1 MSIKK
6 YFDVKSEAQ
15 SLANMSAGEISSQ
28 VESVGYHEQD
38 IIKEER
44 YLPQVDLS
52 KPENFARYG
61 SAEEYYTQA
70 IKRIY
75 TTYPYDGS
83 LKERLEWENESTYID
98 LHLFEDKYPRTNG
111 YIIFSADGW
120 GSSTGYPGG
129 YGDPATEEYILV
141 KGGPNNNPNGMAP
154 YRQQF
159 TGSNYYEPS
168 MNRESNLSLNV
179 NSHGIS
185 VEFWMKKR
193 EFIPTLTNKE
203 VIFDIWNGVASS
215 ETNYGR
221 LRLELSGASVG
232 ASAAP
237 FLLTVYSGST
247 GFSQQALAT
256 ATITSASVAD
266 DKWHHYA
273 VTLKQGAATVNT
285 KFYIDGQL
293 NQSQE
298 VSASGKGTLQDISG
312 KNLRST
318 IGALVTSPRGL
329 TAPAYAGKLSASL
342 DEFRFWKTQRTSQQ
356 IGRYWF
362 TQVGGG
368 VNSDPEPF
376 IETPLSSNVDLGV
389 YYKFNE
395 GITGNS
401 ITDST
406 VLDFS
411 GRASN
416 GAWTGYTSNSRN
428 TGSAIV
434 LSKAAIKEYK
444 DPIIYP
450 KHPKVQALL
459 GGLQESGS
467 AYDASNNA
475 AIYNTMPAW
484 IIEEDDEGTGDLRK
498 LTQIM
503 GSYFDTL
510 HMQVRD
516 LNRLKDVEYV
526 SGSDKPFPFA
536 DRLLSSAGFVA
547 PEIFVDA
554 DVLEKLA
561 DRSEKKVYEKSL
573 SEIKDTIYK
582 NIYNNLTYI
591 YKSKGTEK
599 AFRNLIR
606 CFGIDDEL
614 VKLSLYANDV
624 EYEMRNDRRN
634 VTVADRFA
642 NFNTLTNQNAV
653 IYNAKSSANANS
665 VGFITSSAT
674 LKDGHAI
681 TMESEILFP
690 LKPVPG
696 EAGYIT
702 TNTISAS
709 LFGLHGA
716 REGAHMDNVPTWA
729 IEDNVNFQVYAVR
742 NEIDSTSVRFVVT
755 SSGDRAKVPYLTS
768 ELYEDVYNNSRWNLA
783 VKIRPEKYPLTSLV
797 DGAEKDPSRLTGSYT
812 IELHGVEAD
821 AGEILNEFS
830 VSKTI
835 STKTSFMT
843 QARRCYVGA
852 HRTNFT
858 GTVLQTSDVKVNAC
872 RFWLD
877 NLPNSALNAHILDTE
892 NYGSLH
898 PHYYAYP
905 FQPSSSYGDV
915 TKFDTLVFN
924 WEFLQNTGSNAAG
937 GFTVADLSS
946 GSATSATN
954 ANTASFGTLGAIL
967 HPQYPG
973 SGSHFAASS
982 TTPIDKDFVVSS
994 KLNLPENIY
1003 SADMVQVLG
1012 ASDQELFGATARPV
1026 NYFFAFEKSMYQV
1039 ISEEIINYF
1048 ANLRDF
1054 NNLIGNPVNKWRP
1067 EYKDLAFMR
1076 QKFFEKDEVEEL
1088 DFDKFYE
1095 FYKWFDTSLS
1105 AMLQQL
1111 VPASADVAEDVRTV
1125 IENHILERPKYQR
1138 KFPFLDNVGQSDI
1151 SGSIAG
1157 EMTIAE
1163 TAQGSPDEF
1172 PQGSAFFTNTA
1183 FTKRQIG
1190 SSNPPDGRPWA
1201 KFHAPVAYPRSNS
1214 ENNSQVYWERYL
1226 AKRTE
1231 SSRQAIFDAVES
1243 TFERRSKSPVKFGV
1257 EGTTA
1262 VGGVSK
1268 HHNSIVNYVFEAAR
1282 AWGGKVAGSS
1292 NQAQKILVSSGSTVE
1307 ELIKTPEEFYPTF
1320 KQRLG
1325 FTLSGSGDA
1334 VSGPRH
1340 APFSLYS
1347 SSVTEGYNAQVVAN
1361 YASGVMVTN
1370 LHNDFVIDTDVPM
1383 QGPFTQEYVGGRF
1396 YRHTRINQKGTD
1408 SNTTRGEGFRI
1419 DFDNRGSED
1428 VKGVN
1433 KKSLVILPPNAPHGV
1448 IDTSLPTA
1456 YRFRDVTAKRPVNI
1470 KNIQM
1475 RTGSTIIG
1483 NYEKNYQVV
1492 NSNSRMKNDPFFND
1506 QSFNFA
1512 LYPETLATRG
1522 RFPLVV
1528 ETSTDTSTRDQTD
1541 YIFLKGKPGVDGVGY
1556 ITSGSNSADDDLGS
1570 HPQKTISLWFSA
1582 SKNTVQQAGPPW
1594 QATGYGGLGFPA
1606 QYNGEERTL
1615 FAWGGC
1621 YNQDITR
1628 RVFLKSGSNA
1638 SPSDGSKGPRLGISF
1653 MRGTTINGYYWI
1665 SEDDIFTSPGW
1676 YHVVFSADQLNWK
1689 REDFLGSYSKANRQ
1703 SLSFNSSNNSYI
1715 NLINGATTAATWQT
1729 KMSSE
1734 DGASPQDWSIS
1745 FWLRPPRE
1753 TANATGGANVISLE
1767 DSSGNLVHGIG
1778 YVDDSRSITYLSDN
1792 MSASAGVGSQAAAR
1806 GVEGWQHYTVTYAVS
1821 GATDSQVKMYR
1832 NGVFVSKFCASDGVG
1847 GKNNYTI
1854 DGACRIGQ
1862 APAGGTYLTGAL
1874 CDFAIWDR
1882 VLTLP
1887 EIRGVSGWR
1896 AGSYEGPLRSDLNAL
1911 VPTDGGEFVG
1921 APSAGNLISF
1931 WPMTFGTEGGN
1942 SSVTDLQSAR
1952 PSANGLLYNKARCRA
1967 LAKNELALSCSNF
1980 ETADMTREQ
1989 GPAFMSS
1996 STGDL
2001 NGFGTHQRYLAYRGP
2016 NGRKGSTIYVN
2027 GISAA
2032 TSSAFQSG
2040 SQHGTARTGS
2050 NQSIGGESAAM
2061 TAFAPIYGGV
2071 VATDNGGAP
2080 FGAAGVGIGQ
2090 IAVWRNVYT
2099 PSPHAPVGA
2108 AHATSSAW
2116 VNNFM
2121 TVRTTSSYQGV
2132 AVAPCT
2138 LGASSGTPSG
2148 GRNRGWTD
2156 LTSSTPHAGFNYSLN
2171 IKNWWKFGPNVNIDR
2186 VQDRGPETRDF
2197 RGAWSTAAISES
2209 AGENFAIVPF
2219 SASELAAYGGGAWT
2233 KTTTG
2238 ETANCGGNLN
2248 FLVPER
2254 TGSDSQETIIV
2265 NRYAGSGYEVMSL
2278 GYMDPA
2284 HTEMS
2289 VYNAAPYHNLA
2300 IIDHGLSGNVPAD
2313 PIAAQTITVVDQI
2326 GKNRGLDQRASL
2338 RCGKFGADAAF
2349 GPGVQPSSSYPALPS
2364 WHKTNSNRKRFMFSS
2379 ATKGQYYTASVYD
2392 NLFVQHQIPRSE
2404 QQYAWVTASLQRGKL
2419 PAQNRMIL
2427 GLNAPA
2433 SVTAS
2438 TWPLA
2443 TEADYSV
2450 GTRGYPYGVAPFPLR
2465 PRTGPV
2471 KPAFVGANLIGPP
2484 VASPVNLAT
2493 HTLERSLG
2501 AFDSESLYMSGTAG
2515 SDASNYARV
2524 DIGPDSEWN
2533 TLIGGSGTSAKAMS
2547 VATWIMAPTGSPGA
2561 YFPRVFDF
2569 GSDRNVIAS
2578 DYGGNRYKLQW
2589 QVNGATA
2596 GKVVGPPLSYGHWYH
2611 VVVTFKGGD
2620 PAASGTGAYMKVY
2633 VNGIKSGSVT
2643 QELDD
2648 PAAIGGDSYI
2658 GDSGA
2663 GSRNWVGNMNEFQ
2676 IYDIELTPRNVH
2688 ALYNYGAPAEPYRLK
2703 SNDSTFPSDN
2713 LVAWYRMG
2721 DAPGDS
2727 LSAGGN
2733 IHNAAVNHTLYKGGQ
2748 YDAHLETNGTGVIRA
2763 TSSVPPASMNYSF
2776 NSMILHRQGPY
2787 GWPTWKQIRAGE
2799 SPVARK
2805 LRSKNLIGQIVPPS
2819 PVPNIINNVQVGSV
2833 PALKA
2838 NTFVDY
2844 YESPVSS
2851 KYGPVQFYFEDNT
2864 TDSNPDNNVTLRTTY
2879 GNDLEYFT
2887 NDGLNN
2893 RLGLEIDLDKPM
2905 AFDTVRNY
2913 LVDSDLSTVVTY
2925 TESMYPSARNMYSD
2939 KVRTRTKYDINNIW
2953 NPNRAKRSFPLG
2965 GRLNV
2970 MGQTI
2975 GTASVWPA
2983 DAHLNYTTT
2992 SSVRPTDGAGIL
3004 MNSYSRYSASY
3015 MPYNGSSAETAVGLQ
3030 LPAPTYSWRLPTG
3043 LTGSGVSF
3051 SGTDE
3056 VYTVL
3061 AGDTPWTAPTESG
3074 KDPYEN
3080 YSTWAENLRVVG
3092 KNYSLVPEFRI
3103 SEKLE
3108 TYYNAYSGDFLTNKL
3123 NDIYELTGTV
3133 LANSSHPDFF
3143 RTYTNTDFMKYFGA
3157 IDEDLND
3164 TRSGDLKISRDRI
3177 KLKASGLIKFLPYK
3191 GFYPAERTL
3200 QLAQKLSQSYG
3211 GAIQKG
3217 AYIAETGKGSPT
3229 YSQQYYRIFLEPLMS
3244 PGILYNT
3251 IKSGIAVHS
3260 CVLVNTCSVRTMSPY
3275 NTTASMNLSG
3285 IDMTSTFPE
3294 GKVYYK
3300 RLINLGTGSADS
3312 RGYHI
3317 AKVPFETVQDP
3328 SAYFNVDQLLNV
3340 SKANTKQGGKRVI
3353 TSGLSSRKVPQAA
3366 IYDTASPSAPDALP
3380 QSSRGQGGSG
3390 ISAGHTG
3397 GDLPRLAFNTG
3408 PYLNQR
3414 YRTPQPIITLTD
3426 PAGGYRY
3433 AMDNFLC
3440 ETTEFFLSGLASLRS
3455 NREDQFGTVVSGAVY
3470 TSTVRLYRSSRT
3482 ATDDSR
3488 WDMYSRVT
3496 GFGFPLATQV
3506 LRDVG
3511 SPNAIAPTFSHVT
3524 PPYFAGE
3531 GTATLIY
3538 TASYSG
3544 KPTLDEIFSKMKISY
3559 NREELVPNYSA
3570 SIAVPTPGIT
3580 STDPGGNGGRLND
3593 ARMQLDSSL
3602 NLKMK
3607 VSEVPLNT
3615 NTQQNF
3621 WLIQSK
3627 FETPILNFA
3636 NVTASQPPAA
3646 IPATLEGNQYNAN
3659 ELSIHGMWHQY
3670 GALVT
3675 GSAAGV
3681 FVEISDQSD
3690 ANQSLADI
3698 VGFPKG
3704 APLRI
3709 GEVKPEAKLE
3719 EAIVAIPYKITKNRR
3734 EFFKINARMQ
3744 DTAMY
3749 RKLLASMNKYV
3760 FPPKFDF
3767 TRHDTVDPVL
3777 TYIFEFSADITQ
3789 QDIADMWQNLP
3800 PDIEERITEQEVI
3813 VEDRELLSLMAST
3826 TDKIEW
3832 MVFKVKKRA
3841 KRDFDKY
3848 KRSLV
3853 TADTSAL
3860 APKLEGPYTY
3870 NWPYD
3875 YFSLVELANIEA
3887 TAQWTSKDMQYEISE
3902 NDAGDLDGR
3911 PPTAGRVEI
3920 ASNPNASNRQAQPQP
3935 NRQMRAQTP
3944 TVEEVRTRPRVSQAT
3959 ATRRGRRRS
3968 SRLLRRDPTKTRGGK
3983 S

>member
-15 SLANMSAGEISSQ
+15 SLADMSAAEISSQ

-98 LHLFEDKYPRTNG
+98 LHLFENDYPRTNG

-120 GSSTGYPGG
+120 GTPTALVDG
-129 YGDPATEEYILV
+129 YGIPASSDDYEYIFV
-141 KGGPNNNPNGMAP
+141 KGGPNNNPNGMTP

-168 MNRESNLSLNV
+168 MNRESNFATNV
-179 NSHGIS
+179 ASHGAS
-185 VEFWMKKR
+185 VEFWLKKDA
-193 EFIPTLTNKE
+193 FDATNTRKE
-203 VIFDIWNGVASS
+203 VILDLWNGV
-215 ETNYGR
+215 THPDKTYGR
-221 LRLELSGASVG
+221 VRLELTASVTG
-232 ASAAP
+232 LRP
-237 FLLTVYSGST
+237 FMLTVLSGNTGVFEQRLGTAAST
-247 GFSQQALAT
+247 M
-256 ATITSASVAD
+256 ASVAD
-266 DKWHHYA
+266 GKWHHYA
-273 VTLKQGAATVNT
+273 VTFKQGDSTLNT
-285 KFYIDGQL
+285 RFYIDGRL
-293 NQSQE
+293 NQTQE
-298 VSASGKGTLQDISG
+298 LSASGLGTVGDISG
-312 KNLRST
+312 LNLRANM
-318 IGALVTSPRGL
+318 GALVGSPRSSAA
-329 TAPAYAGKLSASL
+329 TAYAGKLSASL

-376 IETPLSSNVDLGV
+376 IDTPLSSNVDLGV

-416 GAWTGYTSNSRN
+416 GAWTGYTANSRN

-450 KHPKVQALL
+450 KHPQVQALL

-467 AYDASNNA
+467 AYDASNTS

-484 IIEEDDEGTGDLRK
+484 IIEEDDEGTGELRK
-498 LTQIM
+498 LTQVM

-510 HMQVRD
+510 HMQIRD
-516 LNRLKDVEYV
+516 LNRLKDVSYV
-526 SGSDKPFPFA
+526 SGSDKPLPFA

-573 SEIKDTIYK
+573 SEIKDIIYK

-614 VKLSLYANDV
+614 VKLSLYANNV

-634 VTVADRFA
+634 VTVADRFV

-653 IYNAKSSANANS
+653 IYNAQPPGNPNA

-674 LKDGHAI
+674 LKDGHAT
-681 TMESEILFP
+681 TMETEILFP
-690 LKPVPG
+690 RKPAPG

-709 LFGLHGA
+709 LFGVHSVGI
-716 REGAHMDNVPTWA
+716 RTPGTNPTWGTN
-729 IEDNVNFQVYAVR
+729 DNINFQVYAVR

-755 SSGDRAKVPYLTS
+755 SSGARAKVPYLTS
-768 ELYEDVYNNSRWNLA
+768 QLYENVYDNSRWNLA
-783 VKIRPEKYPLTSLV
+783 VKVRPEKYPLTSLV
-797 DGAEKDPSRLTGSYT
+797 DGAELDPARLTGSYT

-821 AGEILNEFS
+821 SGEILNEFS

-835 STKTSFMT
+835 SAPTSFVT
-843 QARRCYVGA
+843 QARRCYIGA
-852 HRTNFT
+852 HRTNFS
-858 GTVLQTSDVKVNAC
+858 GTILQTSDVKVNAC

-877 NLPNSALNAHILDTE
+877 DLPNSALNAHILDTE

-905 FQPSSSYGDV
+905 FKPSSSYGDV

-937 GFTVADLSS
+937 GFVVADLSS

-954 ANTASFGTLGAIL
+954 ANTASFGSLGAIL
-967 HPQYPG
+967 RPQYPG
-973 SGSHFAASS
+973 SGSLFAPSS
-982 TTPIDKDFVVSS
+982 TSAIDKDFVISS

-1012 ASDQELFGATARPV
+1012 AMDQEIFGATARPV

-1039 ISEEIINYF
+1039 ISEEMINYF

-1111 VPASADVAEDVRTV
+1111 VPASADVAEEVRTV
-1125 IENHILERPKYQR
+1125 IESHILERPKYQR

-1163 TAQGSPDEF
+1163 TAQGSPEEF

-1201 KFHAPVAYPRSNS
+1201 KFRAPVAYPRTTSD
-1214 ENNSQVYWERYL
+1214 NNTQLYWERYL

-1262 VGGVSK
+1262 VGGVAK
-1268 HHNSIVNYVFEAAR
+1268 HHNAVVNYVFEAAR
-1282 AWGGKVAGSS
+1282 AWGGKVAGST

-1307 ELIKTPEEFYPTF
+1307 TLIETSEEFYPTF

-1325 FTLSGSGDA
+1325 FALSGSDDANQDA

-1347 SSVTEGYNAQVVAN
+1347 SSVTDGYNAQVVAN
-1361 YASGVMVTN
+1361 YVSGVMITN
-1370 LHNDFVIDTDVPM
+1370 LHNDFVVGTDIPM

-1419 DFDNRGSED
+1419 DFDNRGSEN
-1428 VKGVN
+1428 VEGVN
-1433 KKSLVILPPNAPHGV
+1433 KKSLVVLPPNAPHGV
-1448 IDTSLPTA
+1448 IDTALPTA

-1475 RTGSTIIG
+1475 KTGSTILG

-1492 NSNSRMKNDPFFND
+1492 NSNSRMKNDPFFKD

-1512 LYPETLATRG
+1512 PYPETLATRG

-1528 ETSTDTSTRDQTD
+1528 ETSTDTTTRVQTD
-1541 YIFLKGKPGVDGVGY
+1541 YTFLKGKPGVDGVAY

-1570 HPQKTISLWFSA
+1570 HPQQTISVWFSA

-1615 FAWGGC
+1615 LAWGGC

-1653 MRGTTINGYYWI
+1653 MRGTTINAYYWI

-1703 SLSFNSSNNSYI
+1703 SLSFNSSNNSYL
-1715 NLINGATTAATWQT
+1715 NMINGATTAATWQT

-1734 DGASPQDWSIS
+1734 FGASPQDWSIS
-1745 FWLRPPRE
+1745 FWYRPPQDIQ
-1753 TANATGGANVISLE
+1753 NATGGTQIISLE

-1778 YVDDSRSITYLSDN
+1778 YVDDSRYITYYSSN
-1792 MSASAGVGSQAAAR
+1792 MTGSPPAGSQPEAR
-1806 GVEGWQHYTVTYAVS
+1806 TGTGWHHYTVTYAVS
-1821 GATDSQVKMYR
+1821 GGAGSQVKMYR
-1832 NGVFVSKFCASDGVG
+1832 NGVFVSKFAAGGAGG
-1847 GKNNYTI
+1847 GKNAYTI
-1854 DGACRIGQ
+1854 DGPCRIGQ

-1882 VLTLP
+1882 VLTHA

-1896 AGSYEGPLRSDLNAL
+1896 GGAYEGPLRSDLNAL
-1911 VPTDGGEFVG
+1911 VPTSTATFIG

-1931 WPMTFGTEGGN
+1931 WPMTFGTDGTN
-1942 SSVTDLQSAR
+1942 TTTNDLQSA
-1952 PSANGLLYNKARCRA
+1952 PPWAAGLLYNKARCRA

-1980 ETADMTREQ
+1980 ELADMTREQ
-1989 GPAFMSS
+1989 GPAFMSA
-1996 STGDL
+1996 STGNL
-2001 NGFGTHQRYLAYRGP
+2001 NGHGTHQRYLVYRSGT
-2016 NGRKGSTIYVN
+2016 GRKGSTIYVN

-2032 TSSAFQSG
+2032 TSSAFLSG
-2040 SQHGTARTGS
+2040 SNHGTARTGS
-2050 NQSIGGESAAM
+2050 NQAIGGEKAAM

-2071 VATDNGGAP
+2071 IATNLFGAP
-2080 FGAAGVGIGQ
+2080 HGAAGVGIGQ
-2090 IAVWRNVYT
+2090 IAVWRDVYT

-2121 TVRTTSSYQGV
+2121 TAKTTSSYQDP
-2132 AVAPCT
+2132 ATAPCT

-2148 GRNRGWTD
+2148 GKNRGWTD

-2171 IKNWWKFGPNVNIDR
+2171 IKNWWKFGPNPDVGR
-2186 VQDRGPETRDF
+2186 VYDKGPASQDLQGGWDTL
-2197 RGAWSTAAISES
+2197 AISAS
-2209 AGENFAIVPF
+2209 AETNYTRNAF
-2219 SASELAAYGGGAWT
+2219 SASELAAYGGGTWS

-2238 ETANCGGNLN
+2238 QTANCGGNLN
-2248 FLVPER
+2248 FLVPQR
-2254 TGSDSQETIIV
+2254 TGSDSQETVIV

-2404 QQYAWVTASLQRGKL
+2404 QQYAWVTASLQRGLL
-2419 PAQNRMIL
+2419 PAQNRRIL

-2443 TEADYSV
+2443 IEADYTV
-2450 GTRGYPYGVAPFPLR
+2450 GTKGYPSGLAPFPLN

-2471 KPAFVGANLIGPP
+2471 KPAFVGANLIGPA

-2501 AFDSESLYMSGTAG
+2501 AFDSESLYMSGTLG
-2515 SDASNYARV
+2515 SDTSNYARV
-2524 DIGPDSEWN
+2524 DIGPTAEWN
-2533 TLIGGSGTSAKAMS
+2533 PIVGGSGASAKAFS
-2547 VATWIMAPTGSPGA
+2547 VATWIMAPTGSPGT
-2561 YFPRVFDF
+2561 YSPRVFDM
-2569 GSDRNVIAS
+2569 GSGDRALLQT
-2578 DYGGNRYKLQW
+2578 DYGGNRFKHTF
-2589 QVNGATA
+2589 VINGLTTD
-2596 GKVVGPPLSYGHWYH
+2596 GQITGPPLSYGKWYH

-2620 PAASGTGAYMKVY
+2620 PDGSSTRNFMRLYI
-2633 VNGIKSGSVT
+2633 NGIGTSSVT
-2643 QELDD
+2643 QELDN
-2648 PAAIGGDSYI
+2648 PASISGDSYI
-2658 GDSGA
+2658 GERGLGD
-2663 GSRNWVGNMNEFQ
+2663 RNWVGNMNEFQ
-2676 IYDIELTPRNVH
+2676 IYDTELTARNVH

-2703 SNDSTFPSDN
+2703 SNDSTFPSDK

-2727 LSAGGN
+2727 LGSGGN

-2748 YDAHLETNGTGVIRA
+2748 FDGHLETNGTGVIRA

-2833 PALKA
+2833 PALQA
-2838 NTFVDY
+2838 NSFVDY
-2844 YESPVSS
+2844 YEPPVNS
-2851 KYGPVQFYFEDNT
+2851 KYGAVQFYFEDNT

-2879 GNDLEYFT
+2879 GNDLEYFN
-2887 NDGLNN
+2887 NDALNN
-2893 RLGLEIDLDKPM
+2893 RLGLQIDLDKPM

-2925 TESMYPSARNMYSD
+2925 TESMYPAARNMYSEQI
-2939 KVRTRTKYDINNIW
+2939 RGRAKYNIDNIW
-2953 NPNRAKRSFPLG
+2953 NDNRQKRSEFLTG
-2965 GRLNV
+2965 GYRN
-2970 MGQTI
+2970 MGYRKGLQVASMMYKNPGTYT
-2975 GTASVWPA
+2975 TASVWPL
-2983 DAHLNYTTT
+2983 DGHLNFETT
-2992 SSVRPTDGAGIL
+2992 
-3004 MNSYSRYSASY
+3004 AS
-3015 MPYNGSSAETAVGLQ
+3015 Q
-3030 LPAPTYSWRLPTG
+3030 IWWD
-3043 LTGSGVSF
+3043 GSGELQTAFTRFGYAGSTPAGF
-3051 SGTDE
+3051 DIAGGPAY
-3056 VYTVL
+3056 VYRIWQGYNDNTQFYPIFGGDSKWDAPAA
-3061 AGDTPWTAPTESG
+3061 AG
-3074 KDPYEN
+3074 KHPYEN
-3080 YSTWAENLRVVG
+3080 YSSWSEQIRLAAQN
-3092 KNYSLVPEFRI
+3092 SSIIPEFRI
-3103 SEKLE
+3103 SEHLE
-3108 TYYNAYSGDFLTNKL
+3108 TFIGKKESDFLADVPGL
-3123 NDIYELTGTV
+3123 YEISGTV
-3133 LANSSHPDFF
+3133 LANSSHPKFF
-3143 RTYTNTDFMKYFGA
+3143 RTYSNSDFMKYFGA
-3157 IDEDLND
+3157 IDGDLND
-3164 TRSGDLKISRDRI
+3164 ERSGDLKISRDRI
-3177 KLKASGLIKFLPYK
+3177 KLKASALLKFLPYK
-3191 GFYPAERTL
+3191 GFYPAERGL
-3200 QLAQKLSQSYG
+3200 YLANKFSASVEPFLLYPQHFPPSTAPRVG
-3211 GAIQKG
+3211 MCR
-3217 AYIAETGKGSPT
+3217 IA
-3229 YSQQYYRIFLEPLMS
+3229 FEPLFA
-3244 PGILYNT
+3244 PGILFNT
-3251 IKSGIAVHS
+3251 VKSGIAVS
-3260 CVLVNTCSVRTMSPY
+3260 YPILINTGSVSPASPRYMANVDVPSAFGTGGRSGPTPDPAAPSGLAFQNMLTLTGSEPRRGYVIKQLPFEAIYKPAQYYNDDYILNLTVRTGK
-3275 NTTASMNLSG
+3275 SG
-3285 IDMTSTFPE
+3285 ESND
-3294 GKVYYK
+3294 
-3300 RLINLGTGSADS
+3300 
-3312 RGYHI
+3312 
-3317 AKVPFETVQDP
+3317 
-3328 SAYFNVDQLLNV
+3328 
-3340 SKANTKQGGKRVI
+3340 
-3353 TSGLSSRKVPQAA
+3353 RKVL
-3366 IYDTASPSAPDALP
+3366 YDTATTYASYQKIYAGGSVLGGCAYCRPAVV
-3380 QSSRGQGGSG
+3380 QFGQGLA
-3390 ISAGHTG
+3390 SAT
-3397 GDLPRLAFNTG
+3397 RLYELA
-3408 PYLNQR
+3408 
-3414 YRTPQPIITLTD
+3414 
-3426 PAGGYRY
+3426 A
-3433 AMDNFLC
+3433 DNFLC
-3440 ETTEFFLSGLASLRS
+3440 ETTNFFMDSLTSFQSAREEEFMP
-3455 NREDQFGTVVSGAVY
+3455 VVSGSTY
-3470 TSTVRLYRSSRT
+3470 TMKLDLYRTMRSGSSATELKPDRT
-3482 ATDDSR
+3482 KFEMFNRISA
-3488 WDMYSRVT
+3488 
-3496 GFGFPLATQV
+3496 FGFPIASTE
-3506 LRDVG
+3506 DVNYKG
-3511 SPNAIAPTFSHVT
+3511 AFAHLTPAYYAGVGAATFS
-3524 PPYFAGE
+3524 F
-3531 GTATLIY
+3531 TARY
-3538 TASYSG
+3538 TG
-3544 KPTLDEIFSKMKISY
+3544 VPTLDEILAQTIITYERDEYTPFSQTWA
-3559 NREELVPNYSA
+3559 E
-3570 SIAVPTPGIT
+3570 G
-3580 STDPGGNGGRLND
+3580 TDPR
-3593 ARMQLDSSL
+3593 QQIDSQF
-3602 NLKMK
+3602 NLTQIL
-3607 VSEVPLNT
+3607 SEVPDQT
-3615 NTQQNF
+3615 TAQKKR

-3636 NVTASQPPAA
+3636 NATYSVSVSSSVPYVPSGPIAGRTRTTAP
-3646 IPATLEGNQYNAN
+3646 N
-3659 ELSIHGMWHQY
+3659 ELIHKGMWQQY
-3670 GALVT
+3670 GVIPT
-3675 GSAAGV
+3675 GSTGV
-3681 FVEISDQSD
+3681 FAQLRDGPPPSTTSTVGSF
-3690 ANQSLADI
+3690 SLADI
-3698 VGFPKG
+3698 VGFGTSSPRRVGSLK
-3704 APLRI
+3704 
-3709 GEVKPEAKLE
+3709 KEAKLE
-3719 EAIVAIPYKITKNRR
+3719 EAVIAIPYKVSKNKRK
-3734 EFFKINARMQ
+3734 FFKVNKRMRN
-3744 DTAMY
+3744 TAMF
-3749 RKLLASMNKYV
+3749 RNLTAAMDKYI

-3767 TRHDTVDPVL
+3767 LRHNTVNPVL
-3777 TYIFEFSADITQ
+3777 TYVFEFSVDITQ

-3800 PDIEERITEQEVI
+3800 PDIESRMTEQEVI
-3813 VEDRELLSLMAST
+3813 VEDRELLNLMAST

-3841 KRDFDKY
+3841 KKDYEKY
-3848 KRSLV
+3848 RRSLV
-3853 TADTSAL
+3853 TDNTDAFPETIPD
-3860 APKLEGPYTY
+3860 YTY

-3887 TAQWTSKDMQYEISE
+3887 TAQWTSKDMQYEISD

-3911 PPTAGRVEI
+3911 PPTAGRMEI
-3920 ASNPNASNRQAQPQP
+3920 ASIPNASNRQAPPEP

-3944 TVEEVRTRPRVSQAT
+3944 RVEEVPR
-3959 ATRRGRRRS
+3959 RRGPDLPRPEDFLRR
-3968 SRLLRRDPTKTRGGK
+3968 LRRDPRRTRGDE